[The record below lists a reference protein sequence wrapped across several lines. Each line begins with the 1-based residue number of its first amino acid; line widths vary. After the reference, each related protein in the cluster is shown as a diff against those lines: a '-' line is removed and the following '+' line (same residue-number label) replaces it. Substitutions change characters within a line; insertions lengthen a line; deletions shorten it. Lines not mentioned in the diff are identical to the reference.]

1 MIFEEKWNTVHI
13 YSYKYAHV
21 LYIHTVLYFA
31 YLEAT
36 KKWSYLWQNN
46 VTFMNLIMQQS
57 KFVVVFNI
65 ILRI

>member
-1 MIFEEKWNTVHI
+1 MHI

-21 LYIHTVLYFA
+21 LYIHTVMYFA

-36 KKWSYLWQNN
+36 KKRSYLWQNN

-57 KFVVVFNI
+57 KVVVVFNI